1 MGLLKE
7 AAKLLLKDKKNTVG
21 VIKKVKGGVSA
32 VTGFGPKVAK
42 ELSEAASAKRVSG
55 WAKRIQQKLK
65 D

>member
-7 AAKLLLKDKKNTVG
+7 AAKLLLKNKKNTVG

-32 VTGFGPKVAK
+32 VTGVAPTVSK
-42 ELSEAASAKRVSG
+42 KLSDAASASKVVG
-55 WAKRIQQKLK
+55 WAKRMKQKLK

>member
-1 MGLLKE
+1 MGLLT
-7 AAKLLLKDKKNTVG
+7 AGKLLLKGKKALG
-21 VIKKVKGGVSA
+21 VIKEVKGGVST

-55 WAKRIQQKLK
+55 WAKKMQQKLK

>member
-21 VIKKVKGGVSA
+21 AIKKVKGGVSA
-32 VTGFGPKVAK
+32 VIGFGPKVAK
-42 ELSEAASAKRVSG
+42 ELSEAARAKRVSG
-55 WAKRIQQKLK
+55 WAKRMKQKLK